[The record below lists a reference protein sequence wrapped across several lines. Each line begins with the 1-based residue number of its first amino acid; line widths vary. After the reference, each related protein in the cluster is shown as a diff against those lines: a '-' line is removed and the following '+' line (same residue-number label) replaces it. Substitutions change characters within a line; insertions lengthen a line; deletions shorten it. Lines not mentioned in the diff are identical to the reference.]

1 MMNSLIWLQKNPT
14 FQPGWDLEEIHATF
28 FKCISWQMEETMD
41 TINCPYH
48 YVCDKTYPPN
58 YNTLSIDIL
67 VFLFTIFSYFFTLV
81 IVIMNIISR
90 KKTIFLSQSK
100 RFFLPS
106 GPISLPLIILIFA
119 KGHQINT
126 IFPLSCI
133 GPAILLLVLISA
145 LSFDNEDGDNYKDI
159 KYTFFAASTISG
171 ILHASIYLDSIV
183 LPYYTG
189 FDALMSSTFSGECAT
204 CVCRKEELVVGGKLV
219 KYKGWSMTT
228 FFVVGVLC
236 LRIICKIYG
245 EKVGKFVSMI
255 KVFMERFSWILI
267 SLDCVYLIAK
277 SPPERV
283 MLRVVAFGSIFLLI
297 LLHVLKEACSQIYAM
312 AYVADKLRLVS
323 MSTPL

>member
-1 MMNSLIWLQKNPT
+1 MHKLANGRNNGHNQL
-14 FQPGWDLEEIHATF
+14 
-28 FKCISWQMEETMD
+28 
-41 TINCPYH
+41 
-48 YVCDKTYPPN
+48 
-58 YNTLSIDIL
+58 
-67 VFLFTIFSYFFTLV
+67 
-81 IVIMNIISR
+81 
-90 KKTIFLSQSK
+90 
-100 RFFLPS
+100 
-106 GPISLPLIILIFA
+106 SLPL
-119 KGHQINT
+119 
-126 IFPLSCI
+126 S
-133 GPAILLLVLISA
+133 
-145 LSFDNEDGDNYKDI
+145 
-159 KYTFFAASTISG
+159 STISG

-245 EKVGKFVSMI
+245 ENVGKFVSMI

-312 AYVADKLRLVS
+312 TYVAEKLRMVS